1 MLTATGLGRQVA
13 DRWLWR
19 GLSFAL
25 PAGDCVGLVAPS
37 GAGKTVLMRSLVLLD
52 PIQQGRSGLR
62 GDR

>member
-37 GAGKTVLMRSLVLLD
+37 GAGKRC
-52 PIQQGRSGLR
+52 
-62 GDR
+62 